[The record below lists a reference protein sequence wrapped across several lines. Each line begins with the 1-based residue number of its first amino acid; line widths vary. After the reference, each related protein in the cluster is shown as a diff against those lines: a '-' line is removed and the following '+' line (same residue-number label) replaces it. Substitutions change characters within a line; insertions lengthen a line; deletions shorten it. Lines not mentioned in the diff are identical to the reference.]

1 MSDCTE
7 CGWPVA
13 TDADN
18 DRPCDD
24 HCDHCRGLCW
34 HEFTGVH
41 RDDVRPDAA
50 IATLTH
56 RAEAAEAR
64 LAEISDVV
72 THEHYNNFAAMVA
85 AYRSERDSAALWRER
100 CNKAEARVEA
110 AEQSRSLCIE
120 ALRGVQ
126 ATGDVDAQTW
136 DVVADGIRALRE
148 RCTAAEERAGTWM
161 WQRTEVLHSL
171 RRARFL
177 AAGWRRLARHY
188 QSCHLAGHACLRE
201 THRAK
206 GEQVAALRRARDDDA
221 AYRSDLMEQCDAL
234 RAKLAR
240 AEGVVA
246 AARAVAREHDRY
258 LSDEVGP
265 MGHVDEACDA
275 LRAALATY
283 EEG

>member
-56 RAEAAEAR
+56 RAEAA
-64 LAEISDVV
+64 D
-72 THEHYNNFAAMVA
+72 
-85 AYRSERDSAALWRER
+85 LWRER
-100 CNKAEARVEA
+100 CNKAEQKV
-110 AEQSRSLCIE
+110 
-120 ALRGVQ
+120 
-126 ATGDVDAQTW
+126 
-136 DVVADGIRALRE
+136 
-148 RCTAAEERAGTWM
+148 
-161 WQRTEVLHSL
+161 
-171 RRARFL
+171 
-177 AAGWRRLARHY
+177 
-188 QSCHLAGHACLRE
+188 
-201 THRAK
+201 
-206 GEQVAALRRARDDDA
+206 
-221 AYRSDLMEQCDAL
+221 DAL

>member
-56 RAEAAEAR
+56 RAEVAEAR

-85 AYRSERDSAALWRER
+85 AYRSERDSASLWRER

-110 AEQSRSLCIE
+110 SEQSRSLCIE

-136 DVVADGIRALRE
+136 DVVADGIRALWARLDTRDE
-148 RCTAAEERAGTWM
+148 WAEEDGRAIAHREFM
-161 WQRTEVLHSL
+161 
-171 RRARFL
+171 